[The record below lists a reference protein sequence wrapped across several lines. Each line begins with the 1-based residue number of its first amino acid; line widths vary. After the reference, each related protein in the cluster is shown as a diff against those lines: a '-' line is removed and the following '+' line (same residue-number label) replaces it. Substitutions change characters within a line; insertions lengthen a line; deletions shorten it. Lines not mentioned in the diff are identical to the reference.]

1 MLINL
6 LTKPR
11 LKPKIIIFQNVR
23 YLSSSD
29 QLTSIKNQ
37 ALLKL
42 QSQVDNVVPSKPL
55 LDLLKLAT
63 SRKLSLQ
70 PQESLLLIQLLNP
83 RLIDLFPSDRQA
95 NLNTLFKFFLTQ
107 QDTPLSIDHFFHYMS
122 NTTLNKHD
130 FNPVRMSTEI
140 TNRNLSTDNLPA
152 IHGLILEQLC
162 KQNKVNLALL
172 YLKHVLDKKSGDLKK
187 TELSSLTELYE
198 DVFGKLKNISSSKG
212 DLTCI
217 LNGLLV
223 IRPRDEHVQKRVLE
237 FIRPDEKT
245 HFFLINSHL
254 DNLEYSQAAEILSAN
269 EISPSSTR
277 FHMNSLLS
285 IFF

>member
-11 LKPKIIIFQNVR
+11 LKSKIIFQNVR
-23 YLSSSD
+23 NLYSSD

-42 QSQVDNVVPSKPL
+42 QSQVDTVVPSKPL
-55 LDLLKLAT
+55 LDLLKLVT
-63 SRKLSLQ
+63 SRKLSLE

-107 QDTPLSIDHFFHYMS
+107 QDTPLSIDHFFQYMS

-130 FNPVRMSTEI
+130 FNPIRMSTEI

-162 KQNKVNLALL
+162 KQNKISLALL
-172 YLKHVLDKKSGDLKK
+172 HLKHVLDKKSGDLKK
-187 TELSSLTELYE
+187 TESSSLTELYE
-198 DVFGKLKNISSSKG
+198 DVFGKLKNISSSQG

-223 IRPRDEHVQKRVLE
+223 IRPRDEHVQKRFLE

-254 DNLEYSQAAEILSAN
+254 DNSEYSQAAEILSAN
-269 EISPSSTR
+269 EISPSST
-277 FHMNSLLS
+277 
-285 IFF
+285 